1 MSDVNNAVTKH
12 SDGSFLALFVTPN
25 AGHTVF
31 PVGYNPWRKRIE
43 IKVVATAK
51 DNKANIEVIKTV
63 ATFFHASE
71 KDVSIIHGEKN
82 REKTILI
89 KHISAEEITNK
100 LKESLH
106 GL

>member
-25 AGHTVF
+25 AGRTVF
-31 PVGYNPWRKRIE
+31 PAGYNPWRKRIE
-43 IKVVATAK
+43 IKVAATAK
-51 DNKANIEVIKTV
+51 DNRANVEVINTV
-63 ATFFHASE
+63 ATFFHISE
-71 KDVSIIHGEKN
+71 KDISIVHGEKN

-89 KHISAEEITNK
+89 KHISVEEITNR
-100 LKESLH
+100 LKEPLH

>member
-1 MSDVNNAVTKH
+1 MSDVNKAVTKH
-12 SDGSFLALFVTPN
+12 SDGALLALFVTSN
-25 AGHTVF
+25 ADRTVF

-43 IKVVATAK
+43 VKVVATAK

-63 ATFFHASE
+63 AMFFHASE
-71 KDVSIIHGEKN
+71 KDVYIIHGKKS

-89 KHISAEEITNK
+89 KHTSSKEIASR
-100 LKESLH
+100 LKEPLH